1 MSGEQSKNSESPA
14 DAEKKLGNEAFAKK
28 EYEAAIK
35 HYDKAIELDGN
46 NATYYS
52 NRSACFAS
60 LKKWTESYTDALKCV
75 EKDPKFVKGFLR
87 LATAQIELDQL
98 DDAEQT
104 LRAALTL
111 DSQNSMV
118 GSLLRKLRDKKK
130 AGSDSRK
137 QGRHLDEQQ
146 RKELAELQEQ
156 TGAYQRDLGGVIA
169 RMNAIQ
175 REANGTHVSS
185 TQLDEFDAAT
195 AMYLSVGKAYIRHPK
210 EKVKATLEGE
220 LDHLDKN
227 YKDLKDRKEY
237 LERRITSNRN
247 GIKDLTE

>member
-1 MSGEQSKNSESPA
+1 MSEAGDSPA
-14 DAEKKLGNEAFAKK
+14 DAAKKAGNEAFAKK

-35 HYDKAIELDGN
+35 HYDKAISLDGN

-52 NRSACFAS
+52 NRSACYAA
-60 LKKWTESYTDALKCV
+60 LKKWTEAYQDALKCV
-75 EKDPKFVKGFLR
+75 EKDPKFQKGFLR

-98 DDAEQT
+98 DDAETT

-111 DSQNSMV
+111 DNQNAMV
-118 GSLLRKLRDKKK
+118 GTLLRKLREKKN
-130 AGSDSRK
+130 AGSMEKK

-156 TGAYQRDLGGVIA
+156 TGAYSRDLSGVIA

-175 REANGTHVSS
+175 REAQGTHNSS
-185 TQLDEFDAAT
+185 VQLEGFDENT
-195 AMYLSVGKAYIRHPK
+195 PMYLAVGKTYIRHPRD
-210 EKVKATLEGE
+210 KVKGQLESE
-220 LDHLDKN
+220 LDILDKN
-227 YKDLKDRKEY
+227 FKDLKDRREY
-237 LERRITSNRN
+237 LERRITSNKS